1 MFSLFWSQN
10 TMEKQPGE
18 KGRAELH
25 GSERTPNTVQKPVTV
40 TRSDFNIKGMGRV
53 MATHQ
58 A

>member
-10 TMEKQPGE
+10 TKEKQPWE
-18 KGRAELH
+18 KGSAELH
-25 GSERTPNTVQKPVTV
+25 GSERTANTVQKPVTV
-40 TRSDFNIKGMGRV
+40 TRSDFNIKGMSRV

>member
-18 KGRAELH
+18 KGSAELH
-25 GSERTPNTVQKPVTV
+25 GWERIPNTVQKPVTM
-40 TRSDFNIKGMGRV
+40 TRSDFSMKAMRRV